1 MSQPLLQ
8 QVMSLY
14 QRFDHSLLASLEHI
28 YHPDVVF
35 QDPLHR
41 VMGLEQLRRY
51 FRQMVDGLDE
61 CRFDFNEVIEQP
73 LESDYQG
80 AMEISGQ
87 AYQAVL
93 FWNMHYQHRKLNNGC
108 PLTLTGNSHFR
119 FQERVLY
126 HRDYF
131 DVGAMLYEHLPLLG
145 FAIGKVKKRLEF

>member
-1 MSQPLLQ
+1 MNQPLLQ

-14 QRFDHSLLASLEHI
+14 QRFDHSLLAALEHI
-28 YHPDVVF
+28 YHPNVVF

-41 VMGLEQLRRY
+41 VQGLDQLRGY
-51 FRQMVDGLDE
+51 FQQMVEGLDE
-61 CRFDFNEVIEQP
+61 CRFDFGEVIEQP
-73 LESDYQG
+73 LVSDFPTSS
-80 AMEISGQ
+80 EDSGP

-93 FWNMHYQHRKLNNGC
+93 FWTMHYRHRKLNNGR
-108 PLTLTGNSHFR
+108 PLTLAGNSHLR
-119 FQERVLY
+119 YQERVLY

>member
-14 QRFDHSLLASLEHI
+14 QRFDHSLLASLEQI

-41 VMGLEQLRRY
+41 VLGLEQLRGY
-51 FRQMVDGLDE
+51 FRQMVEGLDE

-73 LESDYQG
+73 LESDYQ
-80 AMEISGQ
+80 ERIESPSRP
-87 AYQAVL
+87 YQAVL
-93 FWNMHYQHRKLNNGC
+93 FWNMHYQHKKLNNGR
-108 PLTLTGNSHFR
+108 PLVLAGNSHLR
-119 FQERVLY
+119 YQERVLY

-131 DVGAMLYEHLPLLG
+131 DVGAMLYEHLPLIG
-145 FAIGKVKKRLEF
+145 FAIGKVKKRLEY